1 MVQRSCDLKI
11 GLWQR
16 AVRKVTKA
24 LYSKVLTGA
33 GVARHFSLKQLCR
46 TSVPSRRRQHPR
58 RPHHP
63 HHLHHHRHHHHHHHH
78 HYIPLNTPLHISK
91 FFTPLSP
98 CLPPFPYTFPAF
110 VSTPSPQV
118 VAQESSQLIS
128 QGQLRFLPGQG
139 QGHQGRGE
147 TGRGRGHSDCVMLG
161 GNSGRWLGDRKWI
174 MNVMT
179 CLFWW
184 ENPVWLQIQSK
195 FKSPKMGHSTIKG
208 KFLWGNAELWTFTFL
223 HSPKD
228 HCVQW
233 ATLLRDDY
241 KSHFH

>member
-1 MVQRSCDLKI
+1 MNVRRSDCGGNTVTLTNSAMSASQSADIQMPLWGQTTLALWAAPYWSHDMVQRSCDLKI

-16 AVRKVTKA
+16 AFRKVTKA
-24 LYSKVLTGA
+24 LNSKVLTGA
-33 GVARHFSLKQLCR
+33 GIASHFSLKQLCR

-63 HHLHHHRHHHHHHHH
+63 HHHHHHHHHH
-78 HYIPLNTPLHISK
+78 HRYIPLNTPLRISQ

-110 VSTPSPQV
+110 VPTPSPQV

-139 QGHQGRGE
+139 QGHPGRGE
-147 TGRGRGHSDCVMLG
+147 TGRGRRHSDCVMLG

-174 MNVMT
+174 MTVM
-179 CLFWW
+179 
-184 ENPVWLQIQSK
+184 
-195 FKSPKMGHSTIKG
+195 
-208 KFLWGNAELWTFTFL
+208 A
-223 HSPKD
+223 
-228 HCVQW
+228 
-233 ATLLRDDY
+233 
-241 KSHFH
+241 